1 MQVNS
6 AQDYLT
12 YKKRQI
18 LAQAATVAP
27 SPQKR
32 KTNALFT
39 SVTANQADQR
49 VRFIAPIQSQPQP
62 SATYTSRCCSALSQ
76 GTI

>member
-18 LAQAATVAP
+18 IASAASVAP

-32 KTNALFT
+32 KNNTVYT
-39 SVTANQADQR
+39 SVVANQADQV
-49 VRFIAPIQSQPQP
+49 VRFIVPIQAQPQP
-62 SATYTSRCCSALSQ
+62 SAVFTSRCCSIS
-76 GTI
+76 GGPI

>member
-1 MQVNS
+1 MQINS

-18 LAQAATVAP
+18 IASAASVAP

-32 KTNALFT
+32 KNNTIYT
-39 SVTANQADQR
+39 SVLANQADQR
-49 VRFIAPIQSQPQP
+49 VRVIAPILPQLG
-62 SATYTSRCCSALSQ
+62 ATYTSRCC
-76 GTI
+76 TISGGPI